1 MGLVGERD
9 LVFVLN
15 IAVTITTLIP
25 VFWGSIPMR
34 HYGSFDGYQVLL
46 LIGYL
51 GLFVGWG
58 VLRANHHV
66 MAGACS
72 VGRNLWTR
80 SVVRYNY

>member
-34 HYGSFDGYQVLL
+34 HCGPFDGYQVLL
-46 LIGYL
+46 LIGYTPPHEGTQIPTKKKNL
-51 GLFVGWG
+51 ISIKRTTVS
-58 VLRANHHV
+58 H
-66 MAGACS
+66 
-72 VGRNLWTR
+72 RNTTPEYR
-80 SVVRYNY
+80 N

>member
-1 MGLVGERD
+1 MGLVGERA

-15 IAVTITTLIP
+15 IAVTITRLIP
-25 VFWGSIPMR
+25 IFWGSIPMT

-58 VLRANHHV
+58 VLRLHDCLHD
-66 MAGACS
+66 
-72 VGRNLWTR
+72 LKTR
-80 SVVRYNY
+80 TPNVSTHGNYF